1 MWLSEWLT
9 IKTINTMKKKFSLY
23 VLSQLLVIILFAQDN
38 ELVNYVNTLQGT
50 NSNFSLTR
58 GNTYPTTALPFGMHT
73 WTPQTGNN
81 GDGWK
86 YQYAK
91 KTIRGFQQAHQC
103 RSWTTDYCVFSFM
116 PVIGRLVVNE
126 KDRATGFSH
135 SNEVAKPNYYRVKLD
150 NGIVTEIAPTERGA
164 HLRFSFPKDSS
175 SFLVLDGYTGMSGLK
190 IYPKERKITGYVAN
204 NKNNRGNLIKSYL
217 EVVFNKPFKSYGTWE
232 NRKNS
237 IQEGKTEGE
246 GEGVGV
252 YLQFK
257 EGEKV
262 QAKVASSY
270 ISHEQAGV
278 TLKAELG
285 RFKSLEDTKAAGAQI
300 WNKHLGRILV
310 EGGTEEERAT
320 FYSCFFR
327 ASLFSRQFYEYDKE
341 GKPYYFS
348 PYDGKIHK
356 GYMFTDTGFW
366 DTFRGQFPL
375 NALMHPT
382 MHGRYMQALLDAQE
396 QCGWLPS
403 WSFPNEGG
411 SMIGNHAISLLAD
424 AWVKGI
430 KTFDPEKALKAY
442 LHEATNK
449 GPWGP
454 SNGRHGFKEYY
465 QLGYVPYPEYA
476 EATAK
481 TLEYAYDDFCGYQLA
496 TLTNKPFY
504 KNIFARQMYNYR
516 NVYDS
521 GTGFMRGRKANGE
534 WTSNFDPIEWGG
546 PFTEGNAW
554 HWLWSV
560 FHDVQG
566 LIDLSGGNKNF
577 NTKLDSVF
585 SSPNKV
591 NVGTYRSLIHEMTE
605 MVIANMGQY
614 AHGNQP
620 IQHMIYL
627 YNYAGE
633 PWKAQQHVRNVM
645 SKLYNST
652 EDGYPGDE
660 DQGQTSSWYVLS
672 AMGFYTVCPGTD
684 QYVIGSPV
692 FNKITITLEGGKK
705 FVIEGKNNSKDN
717 VYIQSATLNGKNYS
731 RNWLSHSDIVNG
743 GALNFDMGS
752 IPNVSRGVSDE
763 DKPFSLSKK

>member
-1 MWLSEWLT
+1 
-9 IKTINTMKKKFSLY
+9 
-23 VLSQLLVIILFAQDN
+23 
-38 ELVNYVNTLQGT
+38 
-50 NSNFSLTR
+50 
-58 GNTYPTTALPFGMHT
+58 MHT
-73 WTPQTGNN
+73 WTPQTGKN

-86 YQYAK
+86 YQYF
-91 KTIRGFQQAHQC
+91 KTKIRGFQQAHQC
-103 RSWTTDYCVFSFM
+103 SSWTTDYCVFSFM
-116 PVIGRLVVNE
+116 PVVGTLIVNE
-126 KDRATGFSH
+126 NERETGFKH
-135 SNEVAKPNYYRVKLD
+135 ENEIAKPNYYKVKLD
-150 NGIVTEIAPTERGA
+150 NGIITEIAPTERGA
-164 HLRFSFPKDSS
+164 HLKFSFPKGEA
-175 SFLVLDGYTGMSGLK
+175 SFLVLDGYTGLSQIK
-190 IYPKERKITGYVAN
+190 IYPAERKIIGYVSN
-204 NKNNRGNLIKSYL
+204 NKNNRRNLIKSYF
-217 EVVFNKPFKSYGTWE
+217 EIHFDKPFKSFGTWE
-232 NRKNS
+232 NRNNS
-237 IQEGKTEGE
+237 IQPNQKEGE
-246 GEGVGV
+246 GRGIGA
-252 YLQFK
+252 YIQFK

-270 ISHEQAGV
+270 ISPEQAAV
-278 TLKAELG
+278 TLNAELG
-285 RFKSLEDTKAAGAQI
+285 KFKSVDDTKAAAAKI

-310 EGGTEEERAT
+310 EGGTEEEKAT

-327 ASLFSRQFYEYDKE
+327 ASLFSRQFYEYDKD
-341 GKPYYFS
+341 GNPWYFS

-375 NALMHPT
+375 NTIMHPT

-403 WSFPNEGG
+403 WSFPGEGG
-411 SMIGNHAISLLAD
+411 SMIGNHAISLLTD

-430 KTFDPEKALKAY
+430 RTFDPEKALKAY

-454 SNGRHGFKEYY
+454 SNGRDGWKEYY
-465 QLGYVPYPEYA
+465 QYGFVPYPTYR

-496 TLTNKPFY
+496 SVTGNSFY
-504 KNIFARQMYNYR
+504 KDIFARQMYNYR

-521 GTGFMRGRKANGE
+521 VSGFMRGRKANGE
-534 WTSNFDPIEWGG
+534 WNPNFDPVEWGG

-554 HWLWSV
+554 HWQWSV

-566 LIDLSGGNKNF
+566 LIDIMGGAKNF
-577 NTKLDSVF
+577 NAKLDSVF
-585 SSPNKV
+585 TEPNTVK
-591 NVGTYRSLIHEMTE
+591 VGTYGNMIHEMTE
-605 MVIANMGQY
+605 MVMANMGQY

-633 PWKAQQHVRNVM
+633 PWKAQKHVRNVM

-652 EDGYPGDE
+652 ENGYPGDE

-672 AMGFYTVCPGTD
+672 ALGFYSVCPGTD

-692 FNKITITLEGGKK
+692 FNKITITLEDGKK
-705 FVIEGKNNSKDN
+705 FIIEAKNNSKEN
-717 VYIQSATLNGKNYS
+717 VYIQSATLNGKNYTH
-731 RNWLSHSDIVNG
+731 NWLRHSDITNG
-743 GALNFDMGS
+743 GVLQLVMGNTPS
-752 IPNVSRGVSDE
+752 TQRGLSEE
-763 DKPFSLSKK
+763 DKPFSLTKN